1 MSKRLERFEVERSSA
16 SQQFA
21 GFLIE
26 ESIGMRGLKKRSGN
40 QVLAGRFRL
49 EFHFLKIPMWQQRRL
64 PGARPSDRPGF
75 TLVELLVVIAIVGVL
90 VALLLPAV
98 QAAREAA
105 RRMSCGNNL
114 KQLGLALHNYESAFK
129 RFPSS
134 AITRGGSSTQ
144 PWSGQSFLLPY
155 VEGDT
160 IFRRIDFSIGYHHP
174 DNRSQF
180 PPYGVAATRVPVLLC
195 PSEVN
200 DRPRLNASTNI
211 PEHYPL
217 NYAMSVGEYLV
228 WNPMTRQ
235 DGGGAFAPNSRFATA
250 HFVDGLSN
258 TVGFA
263 EVKAF
268 TPRFH
273 DANTLPSAPP
283 ALPQSASVSHVGGIW
298 SATGGHTEWV
308 CGRAIHTGFTTTFT
322 PQTPF
327 LFQHSDGKTYDID
340 VSGIREGTDQTSIT
354 SAIITSRS
362 YHAGLVHG
370 LLMDGSVRPVNSNIQ
385 PNIWRAMGTRA
396 GGEVLSGDAE

>member
-1 MSKRLERFEVERSSA
+1 
-16 SQQFA
+16 
-21 GFLIE
+21 
-26 ESIGMRGLKKRSGN
+26 MRALKKPYRGECLEGWFRSDHLFQ
-40 QVLAGRFRL
+40 QVRV
-49 EFHFLKIPMWQQRRL
+49 WQRGGWK
-64 PGARPSDRPGF
+64 GARPSDRPGF

-90 VALLLPAV
+90 VSLLLPAV

-134 AITRGGSSTQ
+134 AITRGGSSAQ

-160 IFRRIDFSIGYHHP
+160 LFRRIDFSLGYHHP

-200 DRPRLNASTNI
+200 DRPRLNATTNV

-228 WNPMTRQ
+228 WNPNTRQ
-235 DGGGAFAPNSRFATA
+235 DGGGAFAPNSRFASA

-258 TVGFA
+258 TLGFA

-273 DANTLPSAPP
+273 DAATLPSTPP
-283 ALPQSASVSHVGGIW
+283 ALPQSASVSHVGGVW
-298 SATGGHTEWV
+298 SATSGHTEWV

-327 LFQHSDGKTYDID
+327 LYQHSDGKTYDID
-340 VSGIREGTDQTSIT
+340 VCGIREGTDQTSIT

-362 YHAGLVHG
+362 YHTGLVHG
-370 LLMDGSVRPVNSNIQ
+370 LLMDGSIRPVNSNIQ
-385 PNIWRAMGTRA
+385 LNIWRALGTRA
-396 GGEVLSGDAE
+396 GGEVLSGDTE